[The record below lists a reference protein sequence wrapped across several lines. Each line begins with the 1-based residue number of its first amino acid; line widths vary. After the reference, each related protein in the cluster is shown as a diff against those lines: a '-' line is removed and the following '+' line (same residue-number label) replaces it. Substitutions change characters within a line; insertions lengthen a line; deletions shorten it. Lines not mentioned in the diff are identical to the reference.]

1 MGRVFTNPREKG
13 LLDPWDMGCVTWE
26 DSLEVGGKL
35 LPSRDLECP
44 IVVSAGTYA
53 VRPLGNSFYPHCVQQ
68 IYLTW
73 NRHTYDDYI

>member
-1 MGRVFTNPREKG
+1 MGRVFTNPREKE

-26 DSLEVGGKL
+26 DSLEVGSKL

-73 NRHTYDDYI
+73 NRPHI